1 MTTFVCLV
9 DLSRSYQQHKVIIAI
24 KEVSGFI
31 LFLLELKQKLQ
42 KKKGKLNI
50 FFVINIS
57 ELALHLGAG
66 SWNTGKIYI
75 IPVMVWMLRKCVP
88 LVHLCV
94 MRMKVVKS

>member
-42 KKKGKLNI
+42 KKKEN
-50 FFVINIS
+50 
-57 ELALHLGAG
+57 
-66 SWNTGKIYI
+66 
-75 IPVMVWMLRKCVP
+75 
-88 LVHLCV
+88 
-94 MRMKVVKS
+94 